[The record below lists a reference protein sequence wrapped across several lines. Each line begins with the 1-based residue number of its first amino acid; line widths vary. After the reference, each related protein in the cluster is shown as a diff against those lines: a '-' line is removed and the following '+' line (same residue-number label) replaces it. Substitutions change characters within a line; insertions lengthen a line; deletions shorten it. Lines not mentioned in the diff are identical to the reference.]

1 MKPHHAI
8 FKLYTANVASLGFT
22 RLRTAWWER
31 RNGVLLQRIH
41 IHKFTGNTFFRVHA
55 AVHLV
60 GFEEDAVWLNG
71 LSSHDGSF
79 EQRRLGIPIRRYSFK
94 FTESSSSWEPCADE
108 LFRFT
113 RDIVIPWFEK
123 WEDIS
128 VLQTDPE
135 SPLHERQRAY
145 LASA

>member
-1 MKPHHAI
+1 MKPHHVI
-8 FKLYTANVASLGFT
+8 FKAYTAKVAQLGFA

-31 RNGVLLQRIH
+31 KRGVLFQRIH
-41 IHKFTGNTFFRVHA
+41 IHKFTFTTSFRVHA

-71 LSSHDGSF
+71 LSSHDGWF
-79 EQRRLGIPIRRYSFK
+79 EQRRLGIAIRRYCFD

-108 LFRFT
+108 LFHFT
-113 RDIVIPWFEK
+113 GDILVPWFEK
-123 WEDIS
+123 WEDTS
-128 VLQTDPE
+128 VLQTDPK